1 MAMEKKLEIYG
12 SARSRSCGLGC
23 VGREEAMIERRR
35 RRNEYNSNE
44 AVIAREIE
52 ARNREPQQKEERAIV
67 QLKESERRSWENYGH
82 LLDLPDDPDIS
93 PKRVINRGDNDK

>member
-1 MAMEKKLEIYG
+1 MEIYG
-12 SARSRSCGLGC
+12 SARSRPCGLGC
-23 VGREEAMIERRR
+23 VGRKEAMIERRR

-67 QLKESERRSWENYGH
+67 EYMKESERRSWENYGH

-93 PKRVINRGDNDK
+93 PKRVINRGDDDK